1 MRISVVPVHL
11 APSKAKPGQVVVNTT
26 SHAKDTAEMLSPFR
40 VGPVPLYDGQESLTM
55 ENAWQF
61 AKVYASLLEPD
72 GSVGDKYFQWAR
84 KGWASPA
91 ANRYPMGKGAKAQ
104 FSIWGGQR
112 LSYVQAR
119 RTIYFP
125 LYRDAVV
132 RAGGYDWLK
141 EVSKGA
147 QELVLLD
154 FDAYD
159 YQALGMTLAD
169 VVNADRTMGHAFV
182 LAAMLLYGPD
192 VSVSDLETACGYI
205 APPAQIALF

>member
-11 APSKAKPGQVVVNTT
+11 APKQQVAGQVVVNTT
-26 SHAKDTAEMLSPFR
+26 SHARETAHMLSPFR
-40 VGPVPLYDGQESLTM
+40 VGPVPLYGGQESLTL

-72 GSVGDKYFQWAR
+72 GSVGAKYFEWAKR
-84 KGWASPA
+84 GWASPEA
-91 ANRYPMGKGAKAQ
+91 QRYPLGKGAKAL
-104 FSIWGGQR
+104 FSFWNGQR
-112 LSYVQAR
+112 LPYVQAR
-119 RTIYFP
+119 KEIYFP
-125 LYRDAVV
+125 RYRDAVV

-141 EVSKGA
+141 DIAKGA
-147 QELVLLD
+147 EELVLLD

-159 YQALGMTLAD
+159 YVEQGMSLAD

-182 LAAMLLYGPD
+182 LAAMLEYGPT
-192 VSVSDLETACGYI
+192 VSVSELEAVCGYV